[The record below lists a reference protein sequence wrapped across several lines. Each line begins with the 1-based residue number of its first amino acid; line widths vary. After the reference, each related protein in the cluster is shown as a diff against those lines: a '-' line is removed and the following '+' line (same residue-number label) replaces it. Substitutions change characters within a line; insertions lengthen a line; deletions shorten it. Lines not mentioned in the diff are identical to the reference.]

1 MSPFQKLLLLGCFAS
16 LIWLY
21 SSLFNVGHKEQECF
35 LFCQDIAGNKLAAPR
50 PKENQASMDDFLA
63 LLQDCLKPTSMK
75 LDKYR
80 GRLNVHRWFDS
91 CTCGYSIDRA
101 MRIYSKF
108 PAEPEFESTINSSE
122 IILNGM
128 EYSQRV
134 FGYVTPEITGQYR
147 FAVSSDDNS
156 ELWISRDSSPRNVEL
171 FASVGDPDSTN
182 GAATIPRNFR
192 DYKNQISQIIN
203 LTAGQDYYLEALH
216 RNQGGNGH
224 LTIAWQTPGMKDNDF
239 TVIDAKLLSLYL
251 HPIVDHEQVAY
262 VLSTCPYDP
271 TYIPKHNVG
280 VFEGANYFM
289 VKHSEIYP
297 DDKTS
302 LFSSVRNII
311 IDKKA
316 NHSDIY
322 PDDKTSIFLHIGNII
337 INKKEVEEV
346 VKEYMDKLKKVK
358 GDLYKLKQ
366 ILNVEKKPDRV
377 KGSRYLLE
385 LELSVQGKS
394 ESVLLSEYVYKFS
407 KEYNKVHIE
416 TTSELCYPEGMV
428 WSKDTKIYIIL
439 PVLNYGYWVKY
450 FIDELCKVQH
460 LKAFFCIAMI
470 SFYMLMK
477 LLAAQKASPNPHTHF
492 CHTLLLKVTI
502 KRRKNT
508 EGNVTPI
515 LHCPIRSPLLG
526 ASNFLTGSVSHHT
539 IIQYTLPSLAINF
552 SLHFEFNLI
561 LKWQFCF
568 SFTFLKKGG
577 RFFKTEAINEGAA
590 TVKDPN
596 SIIFLMDLHITVPP
610 CFFDI
615 IRKHTIKG
623 KLCFFPMLLRL
634 ACSASDIYPQGQW
647 DTPGYGLLSIFKQDW
662 DSFGGEDVEKF
673 RYRWGGEDWDL
684 LDRVLNSR
692 IETER
697 FKWQKLFH
705 FPHAKKGAWYNKG

>member
-1 MSPFQKLLLLGCFAS
+1 
-16 LIWLY
+16 
-21 SSLFNVGHKEQECF
+21 
-35 LFCQDIAGNKLAAPR
+35 
-50 PKENQASMDDFLA
+50 
-63 LLQDCLKPTSMK
+63 
-75 LDKYR
+75 
-80 GRLNVHRWFDS
+80 
-91 CTCGYSIDRA
+91 

-122 IILNGM
+122 IILDRM

-182 GAATIPRNFR
+182 GASTIPRNFR

-251 HPIVDHEQVAY
+251 PEDFHLSEKRSEHLNCILQKHLPLIVRVVPPITPRQLKDEREEMCLKYPILDHKQVSD

-271 TYIPKHNVG
+271 TRSLHIAWYQ
-280 VFEGANYFM
+280 
-289 VKHSEIYP
+289 VKLSE
-297 DDKTS
+297 
-302 LFSSVRNII
+302 V
-311 IDKKA
+311 
-316 NHSDIY
+316 Y
-322 PDDKTSIFLHIGNII
+322 PDDKTSIYRKDGNTII
-337 INKKEVEEV
+337 KTTEIKEV

-358 GDLYKLKQ
+358 GDLYKLKR
-366 ILNVEKKPDRV
+366 ILNVVKKHDAI

-407 KEYNKVHIE
+407 KEYRKVHNK

-450 FIDELCKVQH
+450 IIDELSKIYLNTKERNFH
-460 LKAFFCIAMI
+460 LVMI
-470 SFYMLMK
+470 DFNSTDFEAEKYL
-477 LLAAQKASPNPHTHF
+477 Q
-492 CHTLLLKVTI
+492 
-502 KRRKNT
+502 
-508 EGNVTPI
+508 E
-515 LHCPIRSPLLG
+515 
-526 ASNFLTGSVSHHT
+526 SV
-539 IIQYTLPSLAINF
+539 LRN
-552 SLHFEFNLI
+552 
-561 LKWQFCF
+561 

-623 KLCFFPMLLRL
+623 KLSFFPELLRL
-634 ACSASDIYPQGQW
+634 SCSASDIYPQGFW
-647 DTPGYGLLSIFKQDW
+647 EGMGYGLLGIYKKDW

-684 LDRVLNSR
+684 LDRVASAR
-692 IETER
+692 IEIER

-705 FPHAKKGAWYNKG
+705 FPHAKKGTWYKKKNATAH